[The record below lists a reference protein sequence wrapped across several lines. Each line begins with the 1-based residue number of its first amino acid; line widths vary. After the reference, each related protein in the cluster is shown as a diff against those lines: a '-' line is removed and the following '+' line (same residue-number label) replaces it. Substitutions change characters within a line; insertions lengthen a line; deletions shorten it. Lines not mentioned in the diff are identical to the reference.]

1 MFNCLMTVPARVSP
15 NPVRINEFIPKKD
28 KRYLQFNV
36 NAKVRL
42 PRLILPLNVYQGQN
56 CFQNPNYPSQ
66 KKTFSLRC
74 YRNDAG
80 DSIENSRSWISF
92 ISSIMPGGSWWN
104 LHRAEEVNYKF
115 PTAAKP
121 ISVWH
126 ALRTMW
132 LLVADEAWVL
142 YIAFG
147 SLTIAAVS
155 LFLSKFSRSSIS
167 LLGSCLWSL

>member
-1 MFNCLMTVPARVSP
+1 MFNCLMNVPARVSP
-15 NPVRINEFIPKKD
+15 NSVRINDFIPKTD
-28 KRYLQFNV
+28 KRSMQFSA
-36 NAKVRL
+36 NAKVRFSH
-42 PRLILPLNVYQGQN
+42 LILPLNVYRCQI

-66 KKTFSLRC
+66 KKMFSLRC
-74 YRNDAG
+74 YRND
-80 DSIENSRSWISF
+80 DDDSSIENSRSWISF
-92 ISSIMPGGSWWN
+92 IRSVMPGGSWWN

-115 PTAAKP
+115 PSAAKP

-155 LFLSKFSRSSIS
+155 LLLSNFSR
-167 LLGSCLWSL
+167 